1 MRAPFQRPTPMN
13 LSVALL
19 PELAGDISNAVCIV
33 VDVLRATTVVATLFE
48 RGCPRVYAA
57 ASHDSARRFARAIG
71 YVLAG
76 ETGGIKEPDFDYG
89 NSPTEFA
96 TLDFTNRPV
105 VISTT
110 NGTRAIAAVASAPRV
125 LLGAAVN
132 RMAVAHAAWDYA
144 IGSEPENCRDIVI
157 VCSGTDREFTL
168 EDATVAGLYVEA
180 ITGFAGP
187 WEMPHLTDSAI
198 ACRRLWHYEPNLLRG
213 LMEGAHARTLGDR
226 GFGEDVGYS
235 VSIDTLNNV
244 PTLVTEHEISTAAAP
259 ILLVP

>member
-1 MRAPFQRPTPMN
+1 MI

-19 PELAGDISNAVCIV
+19 PELAGDITNSVCIV
-33 VDVLRATTVVATLFE
+33 VDVLRATTVVATLFD

-57 ASHDSARRFARAIG
+57 ASHDAARRFARAKT
-71 YVLAG
+71 YTLAG

-110 NGTRAIAAVASAPRV
+110 NGTRAIAAVASAPKV

-132 RMAVAHAAWDYA
+132 RMAVARAAWDYA
-144 IGSEPENCRDIVI
+144 SQPQYGSDANEPRDIVI

-180 ITGFAGP
+180 IAGFAGP
-187 WEMPHLTDSAI
+187 WEMPHQTDSAI
-198 ACRRLWHYEPNLLRG
+198 ACRRLWSSEPNLLRG
-213 LMEGAHARTLGDR
+213 LMEGAHSRTLGDR

-235 VSIDTLNNV
+235 VSIDTLLTV
-244 PTLVTEHEISTAAAP
+244 PTLVSEQEIPTVEAP
-259 ILLVP
+259 VLLVSPL